1 MSLDK
6 DKKIEI
12 QQKLIEQLTDENT
25 QLKEKLLRAQSKLE
39 NNDVELES
47 SIKEFQKSKKK
58 YDELIDEL
66 EKLKMDYH
74 IRYDIYRKLTD
85 K

>member
-25 QLKEKLLRAQSKLE
+25 QLKEKLLRAHSKLE

-66 EKLKMDYH
+66 REYTK
-74 IRYDIYRKLTD
+74 I
-85 K
+85 

>member
-66 EKLKMDYH
+66 REYTK
-74 IRYDIYRKLTD
+74 I
-85 K
+85 